1 MSVVVTLKTIRL
13 DGKTVPP
20 GTMIRTKTGQRLIDR
35 GYARKLT
42 PEETNEF
49 LADFARTFEK
59 LMEDKLREIRSC
71 YNCGKTDK
79 WESIYGAIVCSHC
92 HPPLK
97 PELVKRRIV
106 QERQEEC
113 ESPEQAENSGNTGN
127 NKIIGGNMKLPKSNM
142 QFEKVKVG
150 EFVPGRIAEIEYDM
164 EHKFYYQGAEKVAR
178 GVRFVFE
185 LEGYKYPHKS
195 RWLKFMAFEK
205 APLYIMYISKLV
217 ENVKPSD
224 TFDLDAL
231 VGMKIQ
237 TMWANDKDFQVV
249 ESVEPIGKKLT
260 VIIDEDDD
268 GFTPE
273 VETVDDDDVPI

>member
-1 MSVVVTLKTIRL
+1 MRVIITLKPVRL
-13 DGKTVPP
+13 NGEIVQP
-20 GTMIRTKTGQRLIDR
+20 GTTMRIENNQKFIKR

-42 PEETNEF
+42 PEETKEF
-49 LADFARTFEK
+49 LTDYARTFEK

-71 YNCGKTDK
+71 YNCGKADK

-97 PELVKRRIV
+97 PELVKRYIV

-113 ESPEQAENSGNTGN
+113 ESPEQAENPGNTGN
-127 NKIIGGNMKLPKSNM
+127 NKIIGGSMKLPKSNT

-164 EHKFYYQGAEKVAR
+164 GHKFYFQGTEKVGP

-195 RWLKFMAFEK
+195 RWVKFMAFEK
-205 APLYIMYISKLV
+205 APLYKVYISKLV

-231 VGMKIQ
+231 VGMEVK

-249 ESVEPIGKKLT
+249 ESIEPIDKKLT
-260 VIIDEDDD
+260 VTIDKDDD
-268 GFTPE
+268 DFTPE

>member
-1 MSVVVTLKTIRL
+1 MRVIITLKPVRL
-13 DGKTVPP
+13 NGEIVQP
-20 GTMIRTKTGQRLIDR
+20 GTTMRIENNQKLIKR

-42 PEETNEF
+42 PEETKEF
-49 LADFARTFEK
+49 LADYARTFEK

-71 YNCGKTDK
+71 YNCGKADK

-97 PELVKRRIV
+97 PELVKRYIV

-113 ESPEQAENSGNTGN
+113 ESPEQAENPGNTGN
-127 NKIIGGNMKLPKSNM
+127 NKIIGGSMKLPKSNM

-164 EHKFYYQGAEKVAR
+164 GHKFYFQGTEKVGP

-195 RWLKFMAFEK
+195 RWVKFMAFEK
-205 APLYIMYISKLV
+205 APLYTMYISKLV

-231 VGMKIQ
+231 VGMEVK

-249 ESVEPIGKKLT
+249 ESIEPIDKKLT
-260 VIIDEDDD
+260 VTIEEDDD

-273 VETVDDDDVPI
+273 IETVDDDDVPV